1 VQDAAASAAASGSAF
16 GDAGA
21 DDDTDVR
28 GFLFGRLAARRP
40 ELSAELATFRDE
52 LLAAAASDDGALK
65 VWDMKD
71 LGVQAAARIAG
82 GTDPL
87 RLLADVTASFPALAA
102 SLSRTRVNASLAD
115 ELEAN
120 ARSVRAGT
128 SVLTINGAPLDPER
142 TDAFSLLTAV
152 AWEAR
157 FAAALAAVPL
167 PAHAVRALA
176 RLTAPAAESVRVDWR
191 GAPAVWA
198 NDVTKDAQFARWPKS
213 LRGLLSMRFPGRLP
227 AVRQNLFVALLVGDP
242 ASDATLASAE
252 AVAYYLANGVSIRF
266 GLLPC
271 PRHPDGGDADCVPPP
286 DSDDDD
292 DDEDNS
298 NRPVDPEV
306 SRRVAR
312 LFASLEATR
321 DGEVAW
327 SWLSA
332 ASSQRRMLD
341 PATHTREG
349 LTWPDAERALA
360 AVLGGREPDGAAA
373 AKKLA
378 AEAAA
383 ADDADEASA
392 TLAARVRDGVA
403 WARSRGVARPPLL
416 LFNGVVLS
424 PRDTGGQTLD
434 YSALVVAN
442 QEAQTMTEALYFGK
456 LSDDADAMEWVLRD
470 AVPSYNLDILSPATP
485 PERLSLRAAFWAPG
499 GVPASLRYVRPPGAE
514 DAVAMITHWVVADV
528 GSAPGR
534 AVAAAA
540 ASAMAGGAADA
551 PARVAFVHSGGS
563 APLLARA
570 VLAATRL
577 PSRRGKVAPFLA
589 SLLVDDAAIA
599 ASGSGDE
606 AAFSSRLTALA
617 DAAGLR
623 GEALAADLAS
633 TAAEATAALAAQA
646 AFAASGAL
654 GRATPSSTASV
665 VTNGRV
671 TPLSSAAAS
680 ALQPSDLSLLDAVE
694 LRDGARAVAPI
705 VEAALTSSSPSGT
718 DLEEDDAPA
727 ERISAAIAAAGSMVA
742 SRNAGA
748 GDTSRGGPQLGDMLD
763 SASLRH
769 CGVVHAPAGA
779 EVTIEGFLDPLS
791 AEAQRLAPLLL
802 MLRDALGDALAVRL
816 ALNPAR
822 DLADLPLKTYYRF
835 AAPPVAAP
843 LAAAAAPAAH
853 FGALPPSRTL
863 TLGAHVPDAWLVRA
877 VTAPYDLDNLRL
889 EDLGAVR
896 GFGAEL
902 ELESLLVT
910 GHASESGARGGE
922 PPRGVQ
928 LTLASSA
935 PDRAAVGSIEG
946 TIVMSNLGYFQLKA
960 APGVHTLAVAP
971 GRSRQLYGIVAGGIS
986 DLHASSATLAAAPL
1000 PGVEAEGGLPS
1011 SAALAVGDF
1020 AGRTLR
1026 LQLRKRPGME
1036 HADVL
1041 APLRDGSDDDDER
1054 GGGIWGRAK
1063 GWLAPSAGGGSGK
1076 AVAPVG
1082 EDNSKIHIFSVA
1094 SGHLYERFLKIMV
1107 LSVLR
1112 HTKTPAK
1119 FWFIKNYMSPGFAD
1133 FLPLFAARYGFE
1145 YELITYKWPTWLN
1158 KQTEKQRIIWAY
1170 KVLFLDVLFPLTLK
1184 KVIFVDADQIV
1195 RTDMKTLMD
1204 LDLKGAPLG
1213 YTPMCDN
1220 AREMDG
1226 FRFWK
1231 QGFWRDH
1238 LRGKPYHISAL
1249 YVVDLAAFRASAA
1262 GDQFRILYDSL
1273 SKDPNSLANL
1283 DQDLPNYAQH
1293 QVPIFSLPQEWLW
1306 CESWCGNATKAA
1318 AKTIDLCNNPMTKEP
1333 KLQGARRIVAE
1344 WTALDDEARAFT
1356 ASVDGE
1362 AVAAEAPAP
1371 TQEGSGDAPHTAR
1384 ADASEL

>member
-1 VQDAAASAAASGSAF
+1 
-16 GDAGA
+16 
-21 DDDTDVR
+21 
-28 GFLFGRLAARRP
+28 
-40 ELSAELATFRDE
+40 
-52 LLAAAASDDGALK
+52 
-65 VWDMKD
+65 MKD

-82 GTDPL
+82 GADPL
-87 RLLADVTASFPALAA
+87 RLLTDVTASFPALAA
-102 SLSRTRVNASLAD
+102 SLSRTRVNASLAA

-120 ARSVRAGT
+120 ARSIRAGS
-128 SVLTINGAPLDPER
+128 SVLSLNGAPLDPER
-142 TDAFSLLTAV
+142 TDAFSLLAAV
-152 AWEAR
+152 ASEAR
-157 FAAALAAVPL
+157 FTAALAAVPL
-167 PAHAVRALA
+167 PPPAVRALA
-176 RLTAPAAESVRVDWR
+176 RLVAPSAESVRVDAR
-191 GAPAVWA
+191 DAPAVWA
-198 NDVTKDAQFARWPKS
+198 NDVTKDPQFARWPKS

-227 AVRQNLFVALLVGDP
+227 AVRQNIFVGLFVGDP

-252 AVAYYLANGVSIRF
+252 AVQYYLSNGVSVRF
-266 GLLPC
+266 GMLPC
-271 PRHPDGGDADCVPPP
+271 PRNPAGGAADCVPP
-286 DSDDDD
+286 SDDGGDGDGDD
-292 DDEDNS
+292 DDEDAEERAKS
-298 NRPVDPEV
+298 PVDPEL
-306 SRRVAR
+306 SRCVTR
-312 LFASLEATR
+312 LFMLLDATR

-327 SWLSA
+327 SWLAA
-332 ASSQRRMLD
+332 ASNQRRVLD
-341 PATHTREG
+341 AASHTREP
-349 LTWPDAERALA
+349 LTWAAAEKALST
-360 AVLGGREPDGAAA
+360 VLGGREPDGAAA

-378 AEAAA
+378 AAAVA
-383 ADDADEASA
+383 ADDASEESA
-392 TLAARVRDGVA
+392 ELAARVRDGVI
-403 WARSRGVARPPLL
+403 WARNRGVARPPLL
-416 LFNGVVLS
+416 LFNGIVLA
-424 PRDTGGQTLD
+424 PRDSGGQTLD
-434 YSALVVAN
+434 YAALIAAN

-456 LSDDADAMEWVLRD
+456 LADDTDAVAWAMRD
-470 AVPSYNLDILSPATP
+470 AVPRYNLDILSPSKE
-485 PERLSLRAAFWAPG
+485 PERVRLGASFWAPG

-514 DAVAMITHWVVADV
+514 DAVASITHWVVADV
-528 GSAPGR
+528 GTAAGR
-534 AVAAAA
+534 VVAAAA
-540 ASAMAGGAADA
+540 AAAMAGGAADA
-551 PARVAFVHSGGS
+551 PARVAFVHSGAS
-563 APLLARA
+563 APLMARA

-577 PSRRGKVAPFLA
+577 PSRRSKVAPFLA
-589 SLLVDDAAIA
+589 TLLADDAAVA
-599 ASGSGDE
+599 ASNGADE
-606 AAFSSRLTALA
+606 AAFTARLAALA

-623 GEALAADLAS
+623 GDALAADLAA
-633 TAAEATAALAAQA
+633 TAAEAAAALASQA
-646 AFAASGAL
+646 SFAASGAL
-654 GRATPSSTASV
+654 GRATPGVAATV

-671 TPLSSAAAS
+671 TPLSAAAAA
-680 ALQPSDLSLLDAVE
+680 ALQPGDMSLLEAVE
-694 LRDGARAVAPI
+694 LRDAARAVAPI
-705 VEAALTSSSPSGT
+705 VEPALAQSGGEGA
-718 DLEEDDAPA
+718 DLEEEAPA
-727 ERISAAIAAAGSMVA
+727 ERISAAIAAAGSLVA
-742 SRNAGA
+742 SRFAASGE
-748 GDTSRGGPQLGDMLD
+748 TSRGGSTLGDLLD
-763 SASLRH
+763 GTSLKH

-835 AAPPVAAP
+835 AAPPLAAP

-853 FGALPPSRTL
+853 FSALPPSRTL

-889 EDLGAVR
+889 EDLGAAR

-910 GHASESGARGGE
+910 GHASEAGSRSGE

-928 LTLASSA
+928 LTLESAS
-935 PDRAAVGSIEG
+935 AAAGAGVEG

-971 GRSRQLYGIVAGGIS
+971 GRSRQLFGIAPGGVL
-986 DLHASSATLAAAPL
+986 DLHSNAFSLAAAPL
-1000 PGVEAEGGLPS
+1000 PPVDAEGGLPS

-1020 AGRTLR
+1020 SGRTLR

-1054 GGGIWGRAK
+1054 SGGIWGRAK
-1063 GWLAPSAGGGSGK
+1063 GWLAPGAGGSK
-1076 AVAPVG
+1076 AVAVG

-1133 FLPLFAARYGFE
+1133 FLPHFAARYGFE

-1195 RTDMKTLMD
+1195 RTDMKQLMD
-1204 LDLKGAPLG
+1204 MDLKGAPLG

-1220 AREMDG
+1220 AREMEG

-1249 YVVDLAAFRASAA
+1249 YVVDLAAFRTSAA

-1344 WTALDDEARAFT
+1344 WTELDDEARAFT
-1356 ASVDGE
+1356 AAVEAGE
-1362 AVAAEAPAP
+1362 GAVAAPQGEAAV
-1371 TQEGSGDAPHTAR
+1371 TGDSPHT
-1384 ADASEL
+1384 EL